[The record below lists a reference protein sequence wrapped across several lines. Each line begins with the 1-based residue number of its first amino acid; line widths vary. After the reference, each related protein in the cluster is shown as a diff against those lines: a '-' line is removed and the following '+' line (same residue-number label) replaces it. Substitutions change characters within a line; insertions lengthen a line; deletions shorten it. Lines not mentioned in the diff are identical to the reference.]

1 MKNTNID
8 DSDSNSNISNDEEK
22 VSILPNKYNK
32 NSNEENKKQLISL
45 SQKWEEKYNFFY
57 KEFWSY
63 DQQINCKKVLEIYQE
78 AEKSNDIDLQIK
90 KKLEKYIKEH
100 LIDEKK
106 VSKFIKIFKQFID
119 YEIKLKYVQNELEH
133 I

>member
-1 MKNTNID
+1 MKNTNIE